1 MWGCW
6 NLFELRCIVTS
17 FSMAYSCTITPSC
30 FHPDNQINYF
40 WQRKFFFHIASFT
53 NKDMR
58 QKSVIVGRKSK
69 NCMTNSREVSQ
80 NYKKIKKS
88 VMTEKTTSYHLSKR
102 AGNNEKQLYC
112 LRAR

>member
-1 MWGCW
+1 M
-6 NLFELRCIVTS
+6 
-17 FSMAYSCTITPSC
+17 
-30 FHPDNQINYF
+30 
-40 WQRKFFFHIASFT
+40 
-53 NKDMR
+53 
-58 QKSVIVGRKSK
+58 IVGRKSK

-102 AGNNEKQLYC
+102 AGSNEKQLYC